1 MTKEKYKVENA
12 KRKLPVFLIILTLAL
27 SIILAMPA
35 ALFAQEE
42 EAIEEEA
49 IPEPE
54 PEPEELIFETTLPKI
69 QAEEGETFTFDFYV
83 TYSPGDEP
91 FGLEED
97 SQVKTFDISVDYPTG
112 WAAGVASGNTEATAI
127 NLKAGSRESL
137 KLLAAPRIKQEP
149 GEYDFKVAFKSSVE
163 GDTLEGSIELTAVI
177 TATYDISLTTKTGRL
192 STELKS
198 GKDNLYKLIVTNNS
212 STSVENIT
220 LSSTEPEGWQVSF
233 DKKEIDTI
241 EAGEKK
247 EIDVTINPPEK
258 TIAGDYML
266 TFKAESENSTD
277 EIELRVTVETPTIWG
292 IVGIGII
299 VIVIVGVAIIFTRL
313 GRR

>member
-1 MTKEKYKVENA
+1 MEIM
-12 KRKLPVFLIILTLAL
+12 KRKLPVFFIILVLTLSL
-27 SIILAMPA
+27 IMMIPA
-35 ALFAQEE
+35 ALFAQEDKE
-42 EAIEEEA
+42 EAIEEV

-54 PEPEELIFETTLPKI
+54 PEEILFETTLPKI
-69 QAEEGETFTFDFYV
+69 QAKEGETFSFNFTV
-83 TYSPGDEP
+83 TYAPGDEP
-91 FGLEED
+91 FGLDENTKT
-97 SQVKTFDISVDYPTG
+97 KTFDITVDYPSG
-112 WAAGVASGNTEATAI
+112 WGAAVASGNQEATAI
-127 NLKAGSRESL
+127 NLTANGRESL
-137 KLLAAPRIKQEP
+137 TLYAIPLVSQMP
-149 GEYDFKVAFKSSVE
+149 GEYNFKATFKSSVE
-163 GDTLEGSIELTAVI
+163 GDPLEESIEFTAVI
-177 TATYDISLTTKTGRL
+177 TATYEITLTTKTGKL
-192 STELKS
+192 STELTA
-198 GKDNLYKLIVTNNS
+198 GKDNHYKLIMTNNS

-241 EAGEKK
+241 EAGKEM

-266 TFKAESENSTD
+266 TFKASSENSTD

>member
-1 MTKEKYKVENA
+1 MTKEKDKVENA
-12 KRKLPVFLIILTLAL
+12 KRKLPVFLIILTLTL

-42 EAIEEEA
+42 EVVEEEA
-49 IPEPE
+49 IPE

-97 SQVKTFDISVDYPTG
+97 SQVKTFDISVNYPAG
-112 WAAGVASGNTEATAI
+112 WAAVVAKGNTEATAI
-127 NLKAGSRESL
+127 NLKADSSESL
-137 KLLAAPRIKQEP
+137 KLLAVPRIKQEP
-149 GEYDFKVAFKSSVE
+149 GEYDFKVTFKSYVE

-177 TATYDISLTTKTGRL
+177 TATYDISLATKTGRL

-220 LSSTEPEGWQVSF
+220 LSSIEPEGWQVSF
-233 DKKEIDTI
+233 DNKEIDTI
-241 EAGEKK
+241 ESGEKK

-277 EIELRVTVETPTIWG
+277 DIELRVTVETPTIWG